1 MQTINYWE
9 QFAHTG
15 KVEDYLSYV
24 SGGEY
29 KASQTTKE
37 EKKPDVEQQGIGA
50 NPYAGIHICDRN
62 SIETDAYR

>member
-24 SGGEY
+24 SGGTY
-29 KASQTTKE
+29 KASQSDKE
-37 EKKPDVEQQGIGA
+37 DKGTDVEQQRIGA

-62 SIETDAYR
+62 RIETDAYR

>member
-37 EKKPDVEQQGIGA
+37 EKKPEVKKPSRQLHGRYQ
-50 NPYAGIHICDRN
+50 RK
-62 SIETDAYR
+62 